1 MFKIAV
7 LFFSVH
13 TLPNQLLLQLHATQM
28 TDLPTYLP

>member
-7 LFFSVH
+7 LLFSVH
-13 TLPNQLLLQLHATQM
+13 SLPNQRLLQLHATQV